1 MKIENKFAILPLSS
15 ALTVRGSDVSDSLWL
30 HELEPTRL
38 HCPGESPGKN
48 TGVGHHALLEEIFR
62 PRDQTQV
69 SHIAGGFF
77 SICAT
82 RDCVCILI
90 PHLINFPREGRDLF
104 TPHSFKEAFFTKDWI
119 KNEAKKWCP
128 KDRSMVGVNLTAVLT
143 LQVSGF
149 F

>member
-1 MKIENKFAILPLSS
+1 MCPTLCDCMNWSPPDSTVQGSLQARILEWVAMPFLRRFS
-15 ALTVRGSDVSDSLWL
+15 
-30 HELEPTRL
+30 
-38 HCPGESPGKN
+38 
-48 TGVGHHALLEEIFR
+48 R

-90 PHLINFPREGRDLF
+90 PHLINFPREGRDLS
-104 TPHSFKEAFFTKDWI
+104 TLHSFKEAFFTKDWI